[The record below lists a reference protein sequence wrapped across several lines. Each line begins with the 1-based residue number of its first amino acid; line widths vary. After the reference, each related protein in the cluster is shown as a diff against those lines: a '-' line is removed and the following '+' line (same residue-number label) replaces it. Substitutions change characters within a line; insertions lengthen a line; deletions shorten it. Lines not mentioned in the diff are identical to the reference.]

1 MQCIQQRTI
10 KDEVVIKGIGLHS
23 GEPVTLRLIPAESY
37 EGIKFIKNGVYIPA
51 HVENASGF
59 DFSTTLEKDGQI
71 VRTVEHLMAALYFT
85 GIDNI
90 YIEIQGEEIPILDG
104 SAIEFIKHI
113 KSAGIKILPEEKL
126 FAVLKKEVVVKDGD
140 KFIKGTPSD
149 EFSATYH
156 AQYNNSII
164 GNKKYTFSPSKELY
178 ENVAMARTY
187 CFLEEVEML
196 QKMGLAKGGSLENA
210 VVFDKDDVL
219 NPEGLRFEDEPVKHK
234 VLDLIGDLYLL
245 GFPLIADVYSFK
257 GGHRLNAQFVR
268 KLIDEDAFDR
278 KYFSELEGNRLKRAV
293 A

>member
-1 MQCIQQRTI
+1 MQCTQQRTI
-10 KDEVVIKGIGLHS
+10 KNEVVIKGIGLHS
-23 GEPVTLRLIPAESY
+23 GEPVTLRLIPAESH

-104 SAIEFIKHI
+104 SAIEFIRHI

-126 FAVLKKEVVVKDGD
+126 FAVLKKEVIVKDGD

-257 GGHRLNAQFVR
+257 GGHRLNAQFVK
-268 KLIDEDAFDR
+268 KLIDEEAFEI
-278 KYFSELEGNRLKRAV
+278 KYFSELEGNKLRRAV

>member
-1 MQCIQQRTI
+1 MQCTQQRTI
-10 KDEVVIKGIGLHS
+10 KNEVVMKGIGLHS
-23 GEPVTLRLIPAESY
+23 GEPVTLRLIPAESH

-59 DFSTTLEKDGQI
+59 DFSTTLEKEGQV

-90 YIEIQGEEIPILDG
+90 YIEVQGEEIPILDG
-104 SAIEFIKHI
+104 SAIEFIKYI

-126 FAVLKKEVVVKDGD
+126 FAVLKKEVTVKDKD
-140 KFIKGTPSD
+140 KFIKGIPSE

-257 GGHRLNAQFVR
+257 GGHRLNAQFVK
-268 KLIDEDAFDR
+268 KLIDEEAVEI